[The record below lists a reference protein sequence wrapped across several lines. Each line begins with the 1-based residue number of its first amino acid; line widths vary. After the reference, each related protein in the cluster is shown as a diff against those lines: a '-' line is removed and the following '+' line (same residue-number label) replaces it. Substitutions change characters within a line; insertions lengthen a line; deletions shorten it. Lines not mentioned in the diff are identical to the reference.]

1 MRGVLGKSLFLS
13 LLFVMGLPVSG
24 IAENHSNA
32 DAKKDTPALIEPA
45 DEKEDAPTPAEPV
58 PSRFG
63 EHPVDEAYGAFQ
75 RGLYLTARNL
85 AKPRAEDG
93 DPAAQAL
100 LAEIYARGLG
110 VPRDVETAAFWYEKA
125 AEQGVPEA
133 QFQFALL
140 LLKRS
145 SKGEA
150 EYEQATAL
158 MKTAA
163 DSGNAQAQFNY
174 AQLLLAQQPG
184 SSGQV
189 NAFEYFKA
197 AAEKDIAD
205 AQYALSQYY
214 LSGNGNVV
222 PDVKE
227 ARRWLEKAA
236 SQNFDTAQFELGNM
250 LLSGVGG
257 SRDLESGFGLIKGA
271 AISGNVSAQIAVAKL
286 YWGGIGVEPDSVEA
300 AAWLILARRAG
311 LNDAVLEDFWEG
323 LSAETQQAALIRAN
337 RLR

>member
-1 MRGVLGKSLFLS
+1 MRNSASLRMIISIALLGVSAIFPAYAQKQGA
-13 LLFVMGLPVSG
+13 VS
-24 IAENHSNA
+24 E
-32 DAKKDTPALIEPA
+32 
-45 DEKEDAPTPAEPV
+45 EKAPLEVKEPV

-63 EHPVDEAYGAFQ
+63 EQPIDEAYGAFQ

-85 AKPRAEDG
+85 AMPRAENG

-110 VPRDVETAAFWYEKA
+110 VARNVETAAFWYEKA

-145 SKGEA
+145 SRGSEDYA
-150 EYEQATAL
+150 QATEL
-158 MKTAA
+158 MRTAA
-163 DSGNAQAQFNY
+163 DNGNAEAQFNY
-174 AQLLLAQQPG
+174 AQLILAERPG
-184 SSGQV
+184 ASGQAD
-189 NAFEYFKA
+189 AFEFFKA
-197 AAEKDIAD
+197 AAEGNVAD

-214 LSGNGNVV
+214 LAGTGNVEV
-222 PDVKE
+222 NIEE

-236 SQNFDTAQFELGNM
+236 AQNFDTAQFELGNM
-250 LLSGVGG
+250 LLSGAGG
-257 SRDLESGFGLIKGA
+257 PRDLKAGFSLIKGA
-271 AISGNVSAQIAVAKL
+271 AISGNVSAQITVAKL
-286 YWGGIGVEPDSVEA
+286 YWGGIGVDPDSVEA

-311 LNDAVLEDFWEG
+311 LNDAVLDDFWEG
-323 LSAETQQAALIRAN
+323 LSSETQQAALIRAN

>member
-1 MRGVLGKSLFLS
+1 MKGNGRKLLGFS
-13 LLFVMGLPVSG
+13 LLIALSASTLAQ
-24 IAENHSNA
+24 AENHDAA
-32 DAKKDTPALIEPA
+32 DKSDGDPVLS
-45 DEKEDAPTPAEPV
+45 EPV

-75 RGLYLTARNL
+75 RGYYITARNL
-85 AKPRAEDG
+85 ALPRAEDG
-93 DPAAQAL
+93 DAAAQAL

-110 VPRDVETAAFWYEKA
+110 VARDVETAAIWYEKA

-133 QFQFALL
+133 QFQYSLL
-140 LLKRS
+140 LLNRS
-145 SKGEA
+145 SKGSA
-150 EYEQATAL
+150 EYEAASEL

-174 AQLLLAQQPG
+174 AQLVLAQSPG
-184 SSGQV
+184 SAGQSG
-189 NAFEYFKA
+189 AFEYFKA
-197 AAEKDIAD
+197 AAENDVAD

-214 LSGNGNVV
+214 LAGTG
-222 PDVKE
+222 DVTVDIDE

-236 SQNFDTAQFELGNM
+236 LQNFDTAQFELGNM
-250 LLSGVGG
+250 MLSGVGG
-257 SRDLESGFGLIKGA
+257 PRDLEAGFGFIKGA
-271 AISGNVSAQIAVAKL
+271 AVSGNVMAQIAVAKL
-286 YWGGIGVEPDSVEA
+286 YWGGIGVEPDSIEA

-323 LSAETQQAALIRAN
+323 LSAETQQAALKRAN